1 MCKLQSVHLER
12 REGPIGIRWRVRKRL
27 INRHE
32 KALGVGEGGRTVLNL
47 YVTGFWDM
55 TSQTVAQIYRRFGGT
70 C

>member
-1 MCKLQSVHLER
+1 MCKLQSAHLER

-32 KALGVGEGGRTVLNL
+32 KALGMGEGVRTVFNL
-47 YVTGFWDM
+47 HITGFWDM
-55 TSQTVAQIYRRFGGT
+55 TPQTVAQIYRRFGGT